1 MNPTFED
8 MPRLMAELIKSNQ
21 DLKNELLTI
30 KNKLLQQKEKGVIL
44 KGYRE
49 IAKHRKI
56 NEKEIPKL
64 IAAGAPIYHIGNSFQ
79 CYSNE
84 LDEFIAKNNRVI
96 V

>member
-1 MNPTFED
+1 MTPTFED
-8 MPRLMAELIKSNQ
+8 MPRLMADLIKSNQ
-21 DLKNELLTI
+21 ELKTELSTI
-30 KNKLLQQKEKGVIL
+30 KSKLLEQKEKGVIL
-44 KGYRE
+44 KGYRA

-84 LDEFIAKNNRVI
+84 LDEFISQNNKVA
-96 V
+96 